1 MSPIISDAGGPPLP
15 TFFSFV
21 VGLAAAATLIAVVSV
36 IGGLS
41 TAHPALRWL
50 QRPASSAASAPT
62 PTAPPTPQYYGTP
75 TLNP

>member
-36 IGGLS
+36 VGGLS

-50 QRPASSAASAPT
+50 QRPAASADIAPA
-62 PTAPPTPQYYGTP
+62 PTAPLTPEFNGTP

>member
-21 VGLAAAATLIAVVSV
+21 VGLAAAATLIAVVTV
-36 IGGLS
+36 VGGLS

-50 QRPASSAASAPT
+50 QRPATNAVNAPAQTT
-62 PTAPPTPQYYGTP
+62 PPAPELYGTP

>member
-1 MSPIISDAGGPPLP
+1 MSPIVTDAGGPPLP

-21 VGLAAAATLIAVVSV
+21 VGLAATATLIAVVSV

-50 QRPASSAASAPT
+50 QRPAANAASAPT
-62 PTAPPTPQYYGTP
+62 PTTPPVPRYYGTP